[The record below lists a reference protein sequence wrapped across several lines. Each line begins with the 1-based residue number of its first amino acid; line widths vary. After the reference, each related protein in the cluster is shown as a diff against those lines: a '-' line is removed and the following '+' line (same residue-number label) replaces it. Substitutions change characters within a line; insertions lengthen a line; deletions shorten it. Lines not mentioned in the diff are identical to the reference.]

1 MKRAPFLILAFALP
15 IVALAAPAPKDQLA
29 HWGKPVDPA
38 KDCKFEVKDGKL
50 KITVPGGKEP
60 HDLSAELNAPMEAPR
75 VLKEIEGD
83 FQMEVNVAAFAV
95 PEGTAGG
102 TERNVAFWG
111 AGFWVWQDEKNYVR
125 LERAMF
131 RREEQAPCYIS
142 FELRK
147 NGEFVKFGTPEDGTL
162 DPKKGAVLR
171 LKRKGN
177 SFTAAVSEDA
187 GKTWNELKTLEAEL
201 GKKLL
206 AGVVAVNTSKADFAP
221 EFEKYTLGGAKDEK
235 K

>member
-29 HWGKPVDPA
+29 HWGKPFDPA

-111 AGFWVWQDEKNYVR
+111 AGFLNCANAANAESSASSDFVLELSSTVR
-125 LERAMF
+125 SGCRPALVM
-131 RREEQAPCYIS
+131 
-142 FELRK
+142 
-147 NGEFVKFGTPEDGTL
+147 
-162 DPKKGAVLR
+162 
-171 LKRKGN
+171 
-177 SFTAAVSEDA
+177 
-187 GKTWNELKTLEAEL
+187 
-201 GKKLL
+201 
-206 AGVVAVNTSKADFAP
+206 
-221 EFEKYTLGGAKDEK
+221 
-235 K
+235 